1 MVPSGARGEITI
13 RSPSLFLGYM
23 KDESGAESPFTEDG
37 WFFTDDSGYIGK
49 DGKIYIEGRQSDSI
63 HRGVYILYPGWL
75 EREMKKSCEHHDIAI
90 VAVPD
95 AVLHHEIC
103 ACVLVNGL
111 QGIVAGCLHRTDNTS
126 GKEPDTKESLTA
138 SISQYQPA
146 SSGLITANS
155 SQHEP
160 TSSGLIAN
168 SSQHEPTSSGLII
181 ANPSQLECVSSN
193 LHAANSSQHEQTSSS
208 LLAANPSQHEQVSSK
223 QRETEPDNK
232 TSSVESLV
240 SQSNS
245 SRENYAQSVSQNVE
259 KQSSVDNEINES
271 VSLKVGKQSVD
282 NEIKDSASPKVEKQS
297 CVDNEIKD
305 SVSTKVEKQSSV
317 DNEIKDTCDF
327 PSALNQSMAS
337 VNIETTESVNLVTLE
352 TELRR
357 IANEVN
363 VLPENDVMRMVPQY
377 YVFMGAFPMTATG
390 KIRRKELS
398 TLAAS
403 ALGL

>member
-223 QRETEPDNK
+223 QRETEPDNR

-245 SRENYAQSVSQNVE
+245 SRENYAQSVSQKVE
-259 KQSSVDNEINES
+259 KQS
-271 VSLKVGKQSVD
+271 SVD

-297 CVDNEIKD
+297 VDNKIKD

-337 VNIETTESVNLVTLE
+337 VNIETTESVNLVALE

-363 VLPENDVMRMVPQY
+363 LLPENDVMRMVPQY